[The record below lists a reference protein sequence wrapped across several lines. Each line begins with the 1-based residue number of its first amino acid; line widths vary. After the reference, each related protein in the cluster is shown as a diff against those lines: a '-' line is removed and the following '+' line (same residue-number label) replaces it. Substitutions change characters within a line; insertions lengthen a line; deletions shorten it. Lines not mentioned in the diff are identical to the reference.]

1 MFLGLFYSQPLF
13 QQVKPSDLGIYEVL
27 MRIRHRE
34 ANKKHPFG
42 INLQVCSV
50 LLEDENLG
58 NRFVSFIIFK
68 LWLTMFFNRSR
79 KYQNDVTQTNLFQK

>member
-1 MFLGLFYSQPLF
+1 MQIIYINQVYGILNVLYWSLNIFLSIF

-68 LWLTMFFNRSR
+68 LWLTMFF
-79 KYQNDVTQTNLFQK
+79 